1 VESAGLHGLSRI
13 SPRGGE
19 GNTARTRTPQVTAFG
34 SMLKAG
40 VASLDV
46 GAPVGRWNRMTL
58 GDGSLLSGAL
68 PEHSVWMVPL
78 GTSLL
83 RPGPGSEQAPE
94 PGRNGKTPR
103 RPSPVGVP
111 VVGDLP
117 ALGSSR
123 AERRRAHHVRAAE
136 RRYE

>member
-83 RPGPGSEQAPE
+83 RPA
-94 PGRNGKTPR
+94 PGRNKLRNRGGTA
-103 RPSPVGVP
+103 RP
-111 VVGDLP
+111 L
-117 ALGSSR
+117 A
-123 AERRRAHHVRAAE
+123 ARRAWACQWSGICRRSARAVPNAGA
-136 RRYE
+136 RTT